1 MSNNLKKG
9 ILAFLLLLAN
19 MLLLIRIQ
27 AILEYLPML
36 RDIPLSLNIFLLLL
50 VNLLAAFL
58 IIHLNDFEDICTLM
72 LNNIDELVLIFDC
85 QKREFTSVNQ
95 VREMLGYQPE
105 EIINLDSLRK
115 IVYPDD
121 ISSWE
126 RNINV
131 IRVKIA
137 SADFTPCRSINR
149 FLSKKGEVFYLEFN
163 SIPIK
168 KNNKVIIFFIARDI
182 TKHVTLGQNLQASE
196 KKYREIVE
204 NSYDCIYCFDVNG
217 VFTFVNQSF
226 KHHTGI
232 DSQEFLGT
240 NCLDWVHPDD
250 RPAMLSVMENISK
263 GPVSFRFKM
272 CPTPGEVIN
281 FRASNWP
288 IFDDNGQLL
297 STMGIAVN
305 VERDIELE
313 KQVWDSEE
321 KYRSLYYNAQVG
333 LITTRMDGSE
343 IIMVN
348 NKFAEMLGY
357 DKPSELEGIPSNNIW
372 ADPRER
378 DDFIQLLKNQH
389 SIHNYPARAIC
400 KNGQV
405 KEFELS
411 ARYDPAMNYIENNL
425 IDVSEILKAREKA
438 EAANLAKDQF
448 LANISHEI
456 RTPMIGILGSVD
468 LLEQSRLDPEQS
480 ANLSI
485 IRECGEQLLAI
496 INEILDVSKIELG
509 LLTLNPEACNL
520 LNLFTKTTRIV
531 EPLFKEKGLKLILN
545 LDRNIPDRVLVDQ
558 AKLRQVLLNILYN
571 AVKFTSQGIIIIDTH
586 IQINHE
592 SFLLVSI
599 SDTGIGI
606 PQNQQNKIFEA
617 FTQGDSSTSREFGGT
632 GSGLY
637 ICKKIIDLMKGNIW
651 LDSCEGMGTIFHFK
665 IPLEIIPDGQVKIDQ
680 PDQVQENEFD
690 IPILEFNPVKVLIV
704 EDNALTQKIVGQM
717 LGNYGFEVSY
727 APNGLEC
734 LKVLSENQIDM
745 VLMDMQMPLMDG
757 YETTGFIRDDSELKN
772 LPVIAMTAHAMTGDR
787 EKCLASGCNNYITK
801 PFKSEELVQLIKKH
815 LPKDLHNI
823 GHVYNSKKLI
833 NELMPEF
840 IANMKEMIAELDLAI
855 QSKNYET
862 LRSVSHDIKGTAG
875 MYGFM
880 EISEIAAS
888 MEQAAQNNSY
898 QQINIL
904 YNQINSLFQQAN
916 TKVS

>member
-1 MSNNLKKG
+1 MSNRLKKG
-9 ILAFLLLLAN
+9 MLTFLLLVAN
-19 MLLLIRIQ
+19 VFLLFGFQ
-27 AILEYLPML
+27 SFFYHFPMVGN
-36 RDIPLSLNIFLLLL
+36 IPWSVGILLLL
-50 VNLLAAFL
+50 MINLLAAFL
-58 IIHLNDFEDICTLM
+58 IIRLNDFEDLCTLM

-85 QKREFTSVNQ
+85 QKRQFTSANQ
-95 VREMLGYQPE
+95 LGEKLGYQLE
-105 EIINLDSLRK
+105 EISYLSSLRK

-121 ISSWE
+121 INNWE
-126 RNINV
+126 QYVSI
-131 IRVKIA
+131 IREKIKTG
-137 SADFTPCRSINR
+137 DFNPYRAVNR
-149 FLSKKGEVFYLEFN
+149 FLSKKGEVFYLETN
-163 SIPIK
+163 SIPLKKGNKIK
-168 KNNKVIIFFIARDI
+168 VVITARNI
-182 TKHVTLGQNLQASE
+182 TKHVTLAQNLQASE
-196 KKYREIVE
+196 KQYREIVE
-204 NSYDCIYCFDVNG
+204 NSYDCIYSFDVSG
-217 VFTFVNQSF
+217 IFTFVNQSF
-226 KHHTGI
+226 KRHTGLESEKFI
-232 DSQEFLGT
+232 GT

-250 RPAMLSVMENISK
+250 RPAMLSVMENITK
-263 GPVSFRFKM
+263 GPVSFRFRM
-272 CPTPGEVIN
+272 YQASGQVIN

-288 IFDDNGQLL
+288 VFDDNGNLL
-297 STMGIAVN
+297 CTMGTAVN
-305 VERDIELE
+305 VDRDIELE
-313 KQVWDSEE
+313 KRFWDFEK
-321 KYRSLYYNAQVG
+321 KYRSLYCNAQVG

-343 IIMVN
+343 IIMAN

-357 DKPSELEGIPSNNIW
+357 DKPSELEGKPLTNIW
-372 ADPRER
+372 ANPRER
-378 DDFIQLLKNQH
+378 DDFIQLLKNQQ
-389 SIHNYPARAIC
+389 SIRNYPARAVC
-400 KNGQV
+400 KDGQI
-405 KEFELS
+405 KELELF
-411 ARYDPAMNYIENNL
+411 ARYDPAMDYIETNL
-425 IDVSEILKAREKA
+425 IDISEILKAREKA

-468 LLEQSRLDPEQS
+468 LLEQSRLTPEQS

-485 IRECGEQLLAI
+485 IRECGEHLLTI

-520 LNLFTKTTRIV
+520 LDLFTKTTRIA

-545 LDRNIPDRVLVDQ
+545 LDRNIPDQVLVDQ
-558 AKLRQVLLNILYN
+558 SKLRQVLLNILYN
-571 AVKFTSQGIIIIDTH
+571 AVKFTNQGIIIIDTH
-586 IQINHE
+586 IQINQE

-606 PQNQQNKIFEA
+606 PQCQQNKIFEA

-637 ICKKIIDLMKGNIW
+637 ICKKIIDLMEGNIW
-651 LDSCEGMGTIFHFK
+651 LDSCEGKGTIFHFK
-665 IPLEIIPDGQVKIDQ
+665 IPLEIIPAGEVVIDQ
-680 PDQVQENEFD
+680 PEPVQENECD

-717 LGNYGFEVSY
+717 LSNYGFEVSY
-727 APNGLEC
+727 ASNGLEC

-757 YETTGFIRDDSELKN
+757 YETTRFIRDDSELKN

-787 EKCLASGCNNYITK
+787 EKCLASGCSNYITK

-815 LPKDLHNI
+815 LTKDLHNLN
-823 GHVYNSKKLI
+823 HVHNGRKLI

-840 IANMKEMIAELDLAI
+840 IANLQEMIRELDLAI

-888 MEQAAQNNSY
+888 LEQAVQNSSY

-904 YNQINSLFQQAN
+904 YNQINNLFHQAN